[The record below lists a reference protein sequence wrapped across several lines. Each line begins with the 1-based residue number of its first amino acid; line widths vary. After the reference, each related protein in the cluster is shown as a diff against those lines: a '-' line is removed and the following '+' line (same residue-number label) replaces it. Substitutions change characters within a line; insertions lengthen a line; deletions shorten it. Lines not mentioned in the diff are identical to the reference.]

1 MIKKLFIFGFLICL
15 ANCSAPGSALFG
27 PTFTGVKTGSA
38 YQASLSFSTGRIINE
53 ITDFT
58 IDSVLE
64 TKEKVLSAKKNIKS
78 IPSILKTYAVNEI
91 KVSEII
97 EPEPLP

>member
-1 MIKKLFIFGFLICL
+1 MIKKIIFISSLFILS
-15 ANCSAPGSALFG
+15 NCAAPGTALLG
-27 PTFTGVKTGSA
+27 PAFTGVKTGSA
-38 YQASLSFSTGRIINE
+38 YQTSLSFSTGRIINE

-78 IPSILKTYAVNEI
+78 MPSILKTYAVNKI